1 VTDSALAN
9 QIQKTEADPNQ
20 TDIQALLEELENK
33 LRGALDVLSP
43 SVKAMCDNLHQ
54 AAVDIR
60 EEKDATML
68 WGTLNDLQVFL
79 SLVQQIC
86 TSVGTQGP
94 SVVEFD
100 NALGES
106 LGTLET
112 VVVDSEDPEEVAV
125 FIEESLIRAFDKWP
139 SAEAELRKIA
149 DV

>member
-1 VTDSALAN
+1 
-9 QIQKTEADPNQ
+9 
-20 TDIQALLEELENK
+20 
-33 LRGALDVLSP
+33 
-43 SVKAMCDNLHQ
+43 
-54 AAVDIR
+54 
-60 EEKDATML
+60 ML
-68 WGTLNDLQVFL
+68 WGTLNDLQAFL
-79 SLVQQIC
+79 SLVQQIS

-112 VVVDSEDPEEVAV
+112 VVVDSEDAEDVAV

-139 SAEAELRKIA
+139 DAEAELRKVA

>member
-1 VTDSALAN
+1 MTDSALAN

-20 TDIQALLEELENK
+20 ADIQELLEELESK
-33 LRGALDVLSP
+33 LRGALDVLTP
-43 SVKAMCDNLHQ
+43 SVTAMCENLQ
-54 AAVDIR
+54 KAANEIR
-60 EEKDATML
+60 ADKDATTL

-94 SVVEFD
+94 KVVEFD

-112 VVVDSEDPEEVAV
+112 VVVDSDDPEVVAS
-125 FIEESLIRAFDKWP
+125 FIEDSLIRAFDRWAE
-139 SAEAELRKIA
+139 AEAELRTIA
-149 DV
+149 EI